1 MRDTTSARAAD
12 RERIAQETRQFLAGG
27 GRIKKFGYLSGYG
40 NGQPEPAKNHNA
52 RRHKIKLQRAKK
64 AQSLL
69 NSGKNTNEVAEIMGL
84 HETTVANYATWL
96 KREGL

>member
-1 MRDTTSARAAD
+1 MRNTASPRAAD
-12 RERIAQETRQFLAGG
+12 RERIAQETKQFLAGG

-40 NGQPEPAKNHNA
+40 NGQPEPAKNHND